1 MEQVGL
7 VKQRLALRHQ
17 CMRLLLGNWL
27 APKLGLLQQAV
38 HLHRQR
44 VALGV
49 ERGELVLEGRVTTVI

>member
-27 APKLGLLQQAV
+27 APDLGFLQLAV
-38 HLHRQR
+38 LLHR
-44 VALGV
+44 
-49 ERGELVLEGRVTTVI
+49 